1 MKITSVDLYFFNVI
15 IHSSNEGEGKMDFFG
30 LTSHYK
36 EMKLLEHIT
45 NYPNTTQSKMAEVI
59 QAAPSMVNS
68 YIRKLEKENYLKRVY
83 QSKKIVDYK
92 ITNKGIKRKNY
103 LQIVYMKELM
113 TIYREGQKSV
123 THFLESIQQKGLK
136 RVLLYGAGEV
146 AEIILDIC
154 RQQEYDIEIVGI
166 IDDNEEKPNTQIRK
180 IDIYPNEEIH
190 KLEHDGIVITSYTY
204 EQEIIKKLK
213 NMNYPI
219 KKIVRYFET

>member
-1 MKITSVDLYFFNVI
+1 MKITSVDLYFFNII

-136 RVLLYGAGEV
+136 KVLLYGAGEV
-146 AEIILDIC
+146 AEIIFDIC
-154 RQQEYDIEIVGI
+154 RQQDYDLEVVGI
-166 IDDNEEKPNTQIRK
+166 IDDDEEKQSTQIRK
-180 IDIYPNEEIH
+180 IEIYPKDQIH
-190 KLEHDGIVITSYTY
+190 KIVHDGIVITSYTF
-204 EQEIIKKLK
+204 EQEIIKKLEDID
-213 NMNYPI
+213 YP
-219 KKIVRYFET
+219 KEKIVKYFET